1 MDKTKDFYNIEYKRL
16 DFNTTEKYL
25 NRLIDNLKDSEDF
38 NSFLEIF
45 KKIIDIQNEIEEMF
59 DYADIRNMRDS
70 RDEFYEG
77 EIDYWNSSKI
87 RFDNLFIPFYEE
99 ILNSKYKN
107 QLRDF
112 VPEAF
117 FLTLEYTKKVTNNN
131 ITDLEVREKELYKKY
146 RNLISG
152 KVVYNGEEI
161 NISKLIGLSKNNDRN
176 KRKEIID
183 IYNAYFYQ
191 NKKAFD
197 EIFIELIKIRK
208 EIALRLGFT
217 NYSEYS
223 LYKLRRFGY
232 DYKDIHAFRD
242 NIKKYIP
249 PLINKLRKTQEDR
262 LKIEKLE
269 YYDTVFFSDPPKSIY
284 EGEKLLEAIGSSLKE
299 IDTDLY
305 DFYINFYKSGYIDL
319 LNRDNKV
326 GFNIT
331 NYLSKSGLPVITGNF
346 KNNYKDITSTL
357 HELGHGFQKYNASIM
372 DKNYI
377 VSPLLKYPTMEIAE
391 MFSYALELIALP
403 YLSNLFEEADY
414 NKYCFEVI
422 YDLINLLPYVCL
434 VDEFQEQI
442 YLMDEITEEKIH
454 ETWLT
459 LAKKYNL
466 EYQNTG
472 NKNLEEGCFFFR
484 QSHIFLNPFYYIDY
498 GISQI
503 GAFVIASLC
512 ESDLEAF
519 KNIASVASY
528 YSIKEL
534 RDKYNLP
541 DPFAEENISKL
552 SKRLEKTLNT
562 YNKGVED
569 EI

>member
-1 MDKTKDFYNIEYKRL
+1 MDKPKDFYNIEYKRL

-70 RDEFYEG
+70 SDEFYEG
-77 EIDYWNSSKI
+77 EIDYWNYSKI
-87 RFDNLFIPFYEE
+87 KFDNLFIPFYEE

-117 FLTLEYTKKVTNNN
+117 FLTLEYTKKVTNSN
-131 ITDLEVREKELYKKY
+131 ITDLEVRERELYKKY

-152 KVVYNGEEI
+152 KIVYNGEEI

-242 NIKKYIP
+242 NIKKYIL

-269 YYDTVFFSDPPKSIY
+269 YYDTFFFSDPPKSIY

-391 MFSYALELIALP
+391 MFSYAL
-403 YLSNLFEEADY
+403 
-414 NKYCFEVI
+414 
-422 YDLINLLPYVCL
+422 
-434 VDEFQEQI
+434 
-442 YLMDEITEEKIH
+442 
-454 ETWLT
+454 
-459 LAKKYNL
+459 
-466 EYQNTG
+466 
-472 NKNLEEGCFFFR
+472 
-484 QSHIFLNPFYYIDY
+484 
-498 GISQI
+498 
-503 GAFVIASLC
+503 
-512 ESDLEAF
+512 
-519 KNIASVASY
+519 
-528 YSIKEL
+528 
-534 RDKYNLP
+534 
-541 DPFAEENISKL
+541 
-552 SKRLEKTLNT
+552 
-562 YNKGVED
+562 
-569 EI
+569 

>member
-1 MDKTKDFYNIEYKRL
+1 MDKPKDFYNIEYKRL

-70 RDEFYEG
+70 SDEFYEG
-77 EIDYWNSSKI
+77 EIDYWNYSKI
-87 RFDNLFIPFYEE
+87 KFDNLFIPFYEE

-117 FLTLEYTKKVTNNN
+117 FLTLEYTKKVTNSN
-131 ITDLEVREKELYKKY
+131 ITDLEVRERELYKKY

-152 KVVYNGEEI
+152 KIVYNGEEI

-242 NIKKYIP
+242 NIKKYIL

-269 YYDTVFFSDPPKSIY
+269 YYDTFFSQ
-284 EGEKLLEAIGSSLKE
+284 
-299 IDTDLY
+299 T
-305 DFYINFYKSGYIDL
+305 
-319 LNRDNKV
+319 
-326 GFNIT
+326 
-331 NYLSKSGLPVITGNF
+331 
-346 KNNYKDITSTL
+346 
-357 HELGHGFQKYNASIM
+357 HQ
-372 DKNYI
+372 
-377 VSPLLKYPTMEIAE
+377 
-391 MFSYALELIALP
+391 
-403 YLSNLFEEADY
+403 NLF
-414 NKYCFEVI
+414 
-422 YDLINLLPYVCL
+422 
-434 VDEFQEQI
+434 
-442 YLMDEITEEKIH
+442 M
-454 ETWLT
+454 
-459 LAKKYNL
+459 
-466 EYQNTG
+466 
-472 NKNLEEGCFFFR
+472 
-484 QSHIFLNPFYYIDY
+484 
-498 GISQI
+498 
-503 GAFVIASLC
+503 
-512 ESDLEAF
+512 
-519 KNIASVASY
+519 
-528 YSIKEL
+528 KE
-534 RDKYNLP
+534 RS
-541 DPFAEENISKL
+541 F
-552 SKRLEKTLNT
+552 
-562 YNKGVED
+562 
-569 EI
+569 